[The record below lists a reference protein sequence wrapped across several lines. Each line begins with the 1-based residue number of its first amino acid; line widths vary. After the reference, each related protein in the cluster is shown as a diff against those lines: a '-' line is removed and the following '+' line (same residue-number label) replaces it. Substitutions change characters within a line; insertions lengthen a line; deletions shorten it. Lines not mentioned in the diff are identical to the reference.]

1 MRLVVLFLHRRKPR
15 PRPAAM
21 SDAED
26 EVEEDPRIAQLYNF
40 ASKRY
45 DDDGKY
51 TGEPQELV
59 DYVAKL
65 GTDKAIV
72 HGSMMLNPAV
82 ARAYFIVMA
91 LIDADGE
98 DEPTVAECVTLRR
111 TALKACVAD
120 GGAHALL
127 AALESYGV
135 LRGKEDSFFGDK
147 TCRVS
152 NLPRFVARPAAA
164 SDRASCLGHLSS
176 SLAMQTGSQYFRRS
190 AVWRLRCVPGAPY
203 LTLHIVYLPPH
214 LTTSHVLCCT
224 LANSASVTPGSKLHC
239 HVRCS
244 TSSTMVVTGSRAP
257 MVGGTTPT

>member
-1 MRLVVLFLHRRKPR
+1 
-15 PRPAAM
+15 M

-120 GGAHALL
+120 GGADAAQMLL
-127 AALESYGV
+127 AALESYVARMEDTKDRGARYPARCPARNRMRLSASVVATLPGPWCAFRSARFPPRQVAGYDAVLKVLWEWEIVDEDTLRAWVADERAGRHFGV
-135 LRGKEDSFFGDK
+135 PLG
-147 TCRVS
+147 
-152 NLPRFVARPAAA
+152 VARPLREGAGKMPSYAGSRRASDPRAAA
-164 SDRASCLGHLSS
+164 QLVLDPVACVHGPRTSERRA
-176 SLAMQTGSQYFRRS
+176 ARS
-190 AVWRLRCVPGAPY
+190 AW
-203 LTLHIVYLPPH
+203 
-214 LTTSHVLCCT
+214 S
-224 LANSASVTPGSKLHC
+224 
-239 HVRCS
+239 
-244 TSSTMVVTGSRAP
+244 
-257 MVGGTTPT
+257 